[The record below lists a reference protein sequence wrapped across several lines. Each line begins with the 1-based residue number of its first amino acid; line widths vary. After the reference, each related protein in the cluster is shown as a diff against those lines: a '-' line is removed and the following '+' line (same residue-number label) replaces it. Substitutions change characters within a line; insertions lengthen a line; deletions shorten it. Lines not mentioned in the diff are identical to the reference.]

1 MRRIHNFRFS
11 ESEIF
16 VRGEATTQISLNQL
30 TKLDFRRARFGAVG
44 GRVRDVN
51 ATESIKLICPTR
63 QINRR
68 NSAAQTFHFLFFH
81 LPVERSAP
89 ARANARR

>member
-11 ESEIF
+11 EREIF
-16 VRGEATTQISLNQL
+16 ARGEPTTQISLNQL
-30 TKLDFRRARFGAVG
+30 TKLDFRRTRFGAVG

-51 ATESIKLICPTR
+51 TTESIKLIRPSR
-63 QINRR
+63 QISRR
-68 NSAAQTFHFLFFH
+68 NSAAQTSDFLFFH

-89 ARANARR
+89 AGANARR